1 MSQIRNDIDL
11 QERLIG
17 KFKPDDELIF
27 NNNTLKINKSGY
39 IALNLNF
46 NPNNRE
52 DYEII
57 KLLSTLE
64 GKSKVQYI
72 REVLLSK
79 AEDKNTFEK
88 QVKEMARQ
96 DTEQFIMQ
104 RKFEKKIQPFID
116 ELIDRKVSEVRTYYD
131 AKIETLLELMKR

>member
-27 NNNTLKINKSGY
+27 NNSTLKINKSGY

-64 GKSKVQYI
+64 GKTKVQYV
-72 REVLLSK
+72 RDALLSK

>member
-27 NNNTLKINKSGY
+27 NNNTLKINKYGY
-39 IALNLNF
+39 IALNFNF

>member
-27 NNNTLKINKSGY
+27 SNNTLKINKSGY